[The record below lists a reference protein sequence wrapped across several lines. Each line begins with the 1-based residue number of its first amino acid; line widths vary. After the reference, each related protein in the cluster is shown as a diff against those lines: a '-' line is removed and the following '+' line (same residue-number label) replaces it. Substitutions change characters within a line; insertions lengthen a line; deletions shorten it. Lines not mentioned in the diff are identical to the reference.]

1 VTYEA
6 VHARPEGPSTLARQ
20 ARTAADYGFEGIVVR
35 NHGDAGTPDAIE
47 AVRERVAVDVVDGI
61 EIRADD
67 PAQASGLVGNYRS
80 KRTLVVVHGGDRALN
95 RFAVENPAVDVLAHP
110 MAGDGDFNHVLAKA
124 AADNGVRVEFNLH
137 PVVHDSGGS
146 RVRRL
151 RGLRKLRELV
161 ADADAPYVVSTDPR
175 SHLDLRAPRELSALG
190 EAVGFDADAI
200 RDGLA
205 EWGRLA
211 ARNRDRL
218 SDSYVEPG
226 VRLDDS

>member
-1 VTYEA
+1 MYEA
-6 VHARPEGPSTLARQ
+6 VHARPDGPSTLARQ
-20 ARTAADYGFEGIVVR
+20 VETAADYGFDGVVVR
-35 NHGDAGTPDAIE
+35 NHGNEGQPDNIA
-47 AVRERVAVDVVDGI
+47 AVREAVDVDVVDGV

-80 KRTLVVVHGGDRALN
+80 KRTLVVVHGGDSAIN

-110 MAGDGDFNHVLAKA
+110 MAGDGDFNHVLATA
-124 AADNGVRVEFNLH
+124 AADNDVRVEFTLR
-137 PVVHDSGGS
+137 PVIQGEGGS

-161 ADADAPYVVSTDPR
+161 ADADAPFVVSADPR
-175 SHLDLRAPRELSALG
+175 SHLEFRAPRELAALG
-190 EAVGFDADAI
+190 EAIGFDPDDI
-200 RDGLA
+200 RSGLA

-211 ARNRDRL
+211 DRNRERMG
-218 SDSYVEPG
+218 DSYVEPG

>member
-1 VTYEA
+1 MYEA
-6 VHARPEGPSTLARQ
+6 VHARPDGPSTVARQ
-20 ARTAADYGFEGIVVR
+20 ARTAADYGFDGIVVR
-35 NHGDAGTPDAIE
+35 NHGDGGAPDDIE
-47 AVRERVAVDVVDGI
+47 AVRDRVDVDVVDAI

-67 PAQASGLVGNYRS
+67 PSQASGLVGNYRS
-80 KRTLVVVHGGDRALN
+80 KRTVVVVHGGDRALN

-110 MAGDGDFNHVLAKA
+110 MADDGDFNHVLAKA
-124 AADNGVRVEFNLH
+124 AAEHGVRVEFNLH

-161 ADADAPYVVSTDPR
+161 ADADAPYVVSADPR
-175 SHLDLRAPRELSALG
+175 SHLELRAPRELSALG
-190 EAVGFDADAI
+190 ETIGFDADDI
-200 RDGLA
+200 RSGLA

-218 SDSYVEPG
+218 ADSFVEPG